1 MGQILA
7 SLNLRGGNDLI
18 VPEINFDIE
27 NARPSSEE
35 LGIYNQLHALLVQP
49 NSNLLKTLK
58 EYKPASDEIRNAIAT
73 PNQENEDKAWNAILP
88 TVDALREF
96 YSYSS
101 ELDGGGTTKDLD
113 RHPGLTRLFAEILDF
128 VFEFD
133 YLKIRNPTIQNDFS
147 FYRRTLQRGRA
158 TESTQT
164 TPSSPEKEQRNQ
176 SDLRLAMN
184 EDDLANRISLFI
196 AYPTPMLKCVID
208 TTTKY
213 VQSNQLSKCTS
224 EWLASIW
231 AVCYQTLNANY
242 KKSSSSSV
250 DTFCLKVMVVSII
263 LYDHI
268 DPSGAFAKNS
278 PINVKSSLKTIQNVN
293 QINRQEQ
300 SSTSNLICALRYNS
314 KHLNDESTPKGIKN
328 FVMAI

>member
-1 MGQILA
+1 M
-7 SLNLRGGNDLI
+7 
-18 VPEINFDIE
+18 
-27 NARPSSEE
+27 
-35 LGIYNQLHALLVQP
+35 
-49 NSNLLKTLK
+49 
-58 EYKPASDEIRNAIAT
+58 
-73 PNQENEDKAWNAILP
+73 
-88 TVDALREF
+88 DALREF

-101 ELDGGGTTKDLD
+101 ELGKNNSENIYFLITLLISCTFYIKERGIPMLLNVLCKDGGTTKDLD
-113 RHPGLTRLFAEILDF
+113 GHPGLTRLFAEILDF

-147 FYRRTLQRGRA
+147 FYRRTLQRGR
-158 TESTQT
+158 ESRTAAKT
-164 TPSSPEKEQRNQ
+164 TAPTNDQ
-176 SDLRLAMN
+176 SDLRLAIN

-213 VQSNQLSKCTS
+213 VESNQLVKCTS

-231 AVCYQTLNANY
+231 AACYQTLNTNY
-242 KKSSSSSV
+242 KKANNNSV

-268 DPSGAFAKNS
+268 DPNGAFAKNS